1 MKKRDLRF
9 FTILLCVGLLVG
21 ALGGCTGQKQ
31 PETITLEKDSEMY
44 QIIRDEYIK
53 PYLASRLS
61 AITWDD
67 PSNLDPD
74 DLVGYYERQEVFNI
88 VKELNLE
95 EFLIGE
101 RLDNYTLVPEQA
113 VEDYLTSR
121 FGVSS
126 DLLRQAV
133 AYDPDFHCYLLNSAG
148 GFGTLSHVEK
158 IEQAGELYTVT
169 IPSETESGDIHTVVL
184 PSFRFLNGYSKNEP
198 FPVKCWDKDSEYFQ
212 TLQDNYLPPYFRSGI
227 GWHSWAND
235 TQPLEPDEIVTYYAV
250 GEFMKTYRFYDLSQC
265 EKTPAGNYLVPVP
278 AQKVE
283 DYLTA
288 CFDTSTED
296 LRTSSYYNPDENC
309 YTFDTSGTSSYR
321 AYGQTMIRLMQISEN
336 TFLISY
342 ISADDNPPLSS
353 SIWVEKTANSEL
365 PFRFTEGY

>member
-1 MKKRDLRF
+1 
-9 FTILLCVGLLVG
+9 
-21 ALGGCTGQKQ
+21 
-31 PETITLEKDSEMY
+31 MY

-169 IPSETESGDIHTVVL
+169 IPA
-184 PSFRFLNGYSKNEP
+184 R
-198 FPVKCWDKDSEYFQ
+198 
-212 TLQDNYLPPYFRSGI
+212 
-227 GWHSWAND
+227 
-235 TQPLEPDEIVTYYAV
+235 
-250 GEFMKTYRFYDLSQC
+250 
-265 EKTPAGNYLVPVP
+265 
-278 AQKVE
+278 QKVR
-283 DYLTA
+283 Y
-288 CFDTSTED
+288 
-296 LRTSSYYNPDENC
+296 SYC
-309 YTFDTSGTSSYR
+309 CAAKSGY
-321 AYGQTMIRLMQISEN
+321 
-336 TFLISY
+336 
-342 ISADDNPPLSS
+342 
-353 SIWVEKTANSEL
+353 
-365 PFRFTEGY
+365 